1 VERVQDHFQT
11 MPPSVLLTVTDLAK
25 AYGSEFVFEGVSF
38 QLAEKER
45 AALVGVNGA
54 GKSTLLRII
63 AGDDHPQTGTISL
76 ANGARLTYLPQEARF
91 SSDRTVREEARLGFA
106 DALEAG
112 ELMREI
118 EHRFGDA
125 AGDEL
130 DRLLAEYD
138 RLQLR
143 FEAAGGYEIEH
154 RTDAVLL
161 GLGFSPDQFDQPVN
175 QLSGGQKTRI
185 ALAKALLTGPDLL
198 LLDEPTNHL
207 DLVMVEWLEEFL
219 QGWSGAALV
228 VSHDRYFLDRVTSR
242 TLDLSF
248 GRLEDYPAPYARYLE
263 LREERMAR
271 RMQEYEEQR
280 AYIARTEEFI
290 RRYKAGQRSREARG
304 RQTRLERL
312 ERIERPQEHEGLNL
326 RINPVLRSGREVLS
340 ISPLKAGYIGS
351 DGAHQLVST
360 PELLI
365 ERGDRIALVGPN
377 GSGKSTLLRTLV
389 GELPPLKGRVSFGTN
404 VKPGYY
410 AQGHERLPEHG
421 TPLSV
426 VLDTQPMG
434 EEAVRTYLGRFLF
447 SDDDVFKRVGSLSGG
462 ERSRL
467 ALACLLLQQA
477 NFLILDEPTNH
488 LDIHTREM
496 LEEMLRAFDGTVLFV
511 SHDRFFIDRVAT
523 RVWALRDGE
532 VRAYLGNYTDY
543 QRQLNNKTEPP
554 KPAAPPAPSPSK
566 PRPEPRR
573 RQNGEGAAQKTLTQ
587 VEREI
592 AKLEGRLNE
601 LSDALAVAS
610 IDADIAALERLGA
623 EYSRLQEELE
633 AAYARWEEATSQLE
647 LVAGGP

>member
-1 VERVQDHFQT
+1 
-11 MPPSVLLTVTDLAK
+11 MPPSVLLTVGDLAK
-25 AYGSEFVFEGVSF
+25 AYGSDIIFEGVAF

-54 GKSTLLRII
+54 GKSTLLRIV
-63 AGDDHPQTGTISL
+63 AGVEDPLSGTVSL
-76 ANGARLTYLPQEARF
+76 ATGARLTYLAQEARF
-91 SSDRTVREEARLGFA
+91 TSERSVRDEARLAFA
-106 DALEAG
+106 EALEAG
-112 ELMREI
+112 ERMREI
-118 EHRFGDA
+118 EHRLGEASGD
-125 AGDEL
+125 DL
-130 DRLLAEYD
+130 DALLAEYD

-143 FEAAGGYEIEH
+143 FEAGGGYDVEH
-154 RTDAVLL
+154 RTDEVLL
-161 GLGFSPDQFDQPVN
+161 GLGFTPEQFEQPVN
-175 QLSGGQKTRI
+175 QLSGGQKTRV

-207 DLVMVEWLEEFL
+207 DLGMVEWLEEFL
-219 QGWSGAALV
+219 QGWSGAAVV

-248 GRLEDYPAPYARYLE
+248 GRLDDYPAPYARYLD
-263 LREERMAR
+263 LREERMGR
-271 RMQEYEEQR
+271 RLQEYEEQQ
-280 AYIARTEEFI
+280 AYIARTEEFV

-326 RINPVLRSGREVLS
+326 RVNPVLRSGREVLS
-340 ISPLKAGYIGS
+340 ISPLRAGYLGTG
-351 DGAHQLVST
+351 GAVHLVAT

-365 ERGDRIALVGPN
+365 ERGDRVALVGPN

-410 AQGHERLPEHG
+410 AQGHERLPESG

-488 LDIHTREM
+488 LDIHTREI

-523 RVWALRDGE
+523 RVWAIRDGE
-532 VRAYLGNYTDY
+532 IQPYLGNYTDY
-543 QRQLNNKTEPP
+543 QRQLNKKPTPAKPESAPVP
-554 KPAAPPAPSPSK
+554 SLVKPATDT
-566 PRPEPRR
+566 RR
-573 RQNGEGAAQKTLTQ
+573 RQSEGAAQKTLTQ
-587 VEREI
+587 VERDI

-601 LSDALAVAS
+601 ISDALAVAS
-610 IDADIAALERLGA
+610 IDADVAALERLGA
-623 EYSRLQEELE
+623 EYARLQEELE
-633 AAYARWEEATSQLE
+633 SAYARWEDVTSQLE
-647 LVAGGP
+647 LVASGS